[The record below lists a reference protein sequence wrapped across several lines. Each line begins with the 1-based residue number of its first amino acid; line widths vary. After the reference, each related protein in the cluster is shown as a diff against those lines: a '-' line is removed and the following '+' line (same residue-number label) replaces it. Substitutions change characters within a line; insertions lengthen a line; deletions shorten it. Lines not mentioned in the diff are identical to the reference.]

1 MFWESELMVKTNLPV
16 IILKGAVILPY
27 CEFRLDLNNP
37 IDKHILELSEK
48 NHDSHLLIVSP
59 SNPLEESIE
68 IPDLPKLGVVVKVTM
83 KMAIGKNI
91 RIIVQG
97 LNRVNVLSYED
108 YKNETNILS
117 ASITSTTQFAMSPM
131 DETAL
136 IRKIQ
141 KRVEAYINKVPNA
154 SNSILSEISNVN
166 SISKV
171 SDITANYLP
180 IDFERR
186 LEYLNTINP
195 YKRVIMLFEDI
206 KTEEEIMELDKKIDV
221 KLKKVL
227 DDSQKEFILREKIK
241 LIREE
246 LGDVN
251 SKENDALMLK
261 EKVDKLDCKDSIK
274 NKIYNEIKK
283 YELMNSNSPEVGVV
297 RNYIDLML
305 SLPWNNK
312 DKENDDLKVAREILD
327 RTHYGLKKIKDRI
340 IEYLAVKKLSNNET
354 SPIICLVGPP
364 GVGKTTL
371 AKSIAEATNRK
382 FVKISVGGVSDEAMI
397 MGHRRTYIGSNPGKI
412 ITAIKKAK
420 VNNPVFLIDEVDKM
434 TRDLKGD
441 PASALLEVL
450 DKEQNK
456 TFVDSYVEEEFD
468 LSNVMFILTANYI
481 ENIPI
486 ELRDRLEIIELS
498 SYTDFEKLDIA
509 KDYLI
514 KKNLEECGLTN
525 TSISFSDNS
534 LLSIIR
540 NYTREAGVRELDRT
554 IASILRKIATN
565 IVEGSSKKKY
575 IINEKNITN
584 YLGAYKYNDNL
595 VLENSIGTFNALAFT
610 SFGGETLKVEVT
622 YYKGDGKII
631 LTGQL
636 GDVMRESCEI
646 ALSYI
651 KANCNSFGID
661 YEELSNSNIHIHALD
676 GAVKKDGPSAGIAIT
691 TAIISAFKKKK
702 VANNI
707 GATGEISLNG
717 NILPIGGLKEKSIGA
732 KKGNID
738 TIIIPAANKKDLEE
752 IEDEIKNGI
761 NYIEVSNYMDA
772 YKILFGND

>member
-1 MFWESELMVKTNLPV
+1 MVKTNLPV

-97 LNRVNVLSYED
+97 LNRVNILSYED
-108 YKNETNILS
+108 YKYETNILS

-584 YLGAYKYNDNL
+584 YLGVYKYNDNL

-738 TIIIPAANKKDLEE
+738 TIIIPTANKKDLEE

>member
-1 MFWESELMVKTNLPV
+1 MVKTNLPV

-27 CEFRLDLNNP
+27 CEFRLDLNNS

-59 SNPLEESIE
+59 TNPLEESIE

-382 FVKISVGGVSDEAMI
+382 FVKISVGGVSDEAEI

-498 SYTDFEKLDIA
+498 SYTDFEKLNIA

-584 YLGAYKYNDNL
+584 YLGVYKYNDNL
-595 VLENSIGTFNALAFT
+595 VLENSVGTFNALAFT

-636 GDVMRESCEI
+636 GDVMKESCEI

-651 KANCNSFGID
+651 KANCNTFGID

-738 TIIIPAANKKDLEE
+738 TIIIPTANKKDLEE

>member
-1 MFWESELMVKTNLPV
+1 MVKTNLPV

-382 FVKISVGGVSDEAMI
+382 FVKISVGGVSDEAEI

-498 SYTDFEKLDIA
+498 SYTDFEKLNIA

-584 YLGAYKYNDNL
+584 YLGVYKYNDNL

-610 SFGGETLKVEVT
+610 FFGGETLKVEVT

-738 TIIIPAANKKDLEE
+738 TIIIPTANKKDLEE

>member
-1 MFWESELMVKTNLPV
+1 MVKTNLPV

-382 FVKISVGGVSDEAMI
+382 FVKISVGGVSDEAEI

-498 SYTDFEKLDIA
+498 SYTDFEKLNIA

-584 YLGAYKYNDNL
+584 YLGVYKYNDNL
-595 VLENSIGTFNALAFT
+595 VLENSVGTFNALAFT

-636 GDVMRESCEI
+636 GDVMKESCEI

-651 KANCNSFGID
+651 KANCNTFGID

-691 TAIISAFKKKK
+691 TAIISAFKKKN

-738 TIIIPAANKKDLEE
+738 TIIIPTANKKDLEE

>member
-1 MFWESELMVKTNLPV
+1 MVKTNLPV

-584 YLGAYKYNDNL
+584 YLGVYKYNDNL

-738 TIIIPAANKKDLEE
+738 TIIIPTANKKDLEE

>member
-1 MFWESELMVKTNLPV
+1 MVKTNLPV

-312 DKENDDLKVAREILD
+312 DKENDDLKVAREKLD

-382 FVKISVGGVSDEAMI
+382 FVKISVGGVSDEAEI

-498 SYTDFEKLDIA
+498 SYTDFEKLNIA

-584 YLGAYKYNDNL
+584 YLGVYKYNDNL
-595 VLENSIGTFNALAFT
+595 VLENSVGTFNALAFT
-610 SFGGETLKVEVT
+610 SFGGEKLKVEVT

-636 GDVMRESCEI
+636 GDVMKESCEI

-651 KANCNSFGID
+651 KANCNTFGID

-738 TIIIPAANKKDLEE
+738 TIIIPTANKKDLEE

>member
-1 MFWESELMVKTNLPV
+1 MVKTNLPV

-37 IDKHILELSEK
+37 IDKRILELAEK

-59 SNPLEESIE
+59 TNPLEESIE
-68 IPDLPKLGVVVKVTM
+68 IPDLPKLGVVVKITM
-83 KMAIGKNI
+83 KMPIGKSI
-91 RIIVQG
+91 RIVVQG

-108 YKNETNILS
+108 YKNESNILS

-141 KRVEAYINKVPNA
+141 KRVEAYINKVPNT
-154 SNSILSEISNVN
+154 SNSILAEISNVN

-171 SDITANYLP
+171 SDIVANYLP

-186 LEYLNTINP
+186 LEYLSVINP

-206 KTEEEIMELDKKIDV
+206 KTEEEIIELDKKIDI

-251 SKENDALMLK
+251 SKENDCLMLK
-261 EKVDKLDCKDSIK
+261 EMVDKLDCKDSIK

-312 DKENDDLKVAREILD
+312 DVENEDLNVARDILD
-327 RTHYGLKKIKDRI
+327 KNHFGLKKVKDRI

-371 AKSIAEATNRK
+371 AKSIADATCRK
-382 FVKISVGGVSDEAMI
+382 FVKISVGGVADEAVI

-412 ITAIKKAK
+412 ITAIKKSK

-434 TRDLKGD
+434 TKDLKGD

-456 TFVDSYVEEEFD
+456 TFVDNYVEEEFD

-486 ELRDRLEIIELS
+486 ELKDRLEIIELS
-498 SYTDFEKLDIA
+498 SYTDFEKLSIA
-509 KDYLI
+509 KNYLI
-514 KKNLEECGLTN
+514 KKNIEEYGLTN

-534 LLSIIR
+534 IMSIIR
-540 NYTREAGVRELDRT
+540 NYTKEAGVRELDRT
-554 IASILRKIATN
+554 IATILRKIATN

-584 YLGAYKYNDNL
+584 YLGVYKYNDNL

-610 SFGGETLKVEVT
+610 PYGGEALKVEVT

-636 GDVMRESCEI
+636 GDVMKESCEI

-661 YEELSNSNIHIHALD
+661 YEELSNSNIHIHTLE

-702 VANNI
+702 VLNNI

-732 KKGNID
+732 KKSNID
-738 TIIIPAANKKDLEE
+738 TIIIPSLNKKDLEQ
-752 IEDEIKNGI
+752 IDDEIKDGI
-761 NYIEVSNYMDA
+761 NYILVDNYMDA
-772 YKILFGND
+772 YKILFGNDN

>member
-1 MFWESELMVKTNLPV
+1 MVKTNLPV

-27 CEFRLDLNNP
+27 CDFRLDLNNP

-48 NHDSHLLIVSP
+48 NHDSPLLIVSP

-382 FVKISVGGVSDEAMI
+382 FVKISVGGVSDEAEI

-498 SYTDFEKLDIA
+498 SYTDFEKLNIA

-584 YLGAYKYNDNL
+584 YLGVYKYNDNL
-595 VLENSIGTFNALAFT
+595 VLENSVGTFNALAFT

-636 GDVMRESCEI
+636 GDVMKESCEI

-651 KANCNSFGID
+651 KANCNTFGID

-738 TIIIPAANKKDLEE
+738 TIIIPTANKKDLEE

-772 YKILFGND
+772 YKILFCND

>member
-1 MFWESELMVKTNLPV
+1 MVKTNLPV

-37 IDKHILELSEK
+37 IDKHILEKKKK

-371 AKSIAEATNRK
+371 AKSIAKATNRK

-584 YLGAYKYNDNL
+584 YLGVYKYNDNL

-738 TIIIPAANKKDLEE
+738 TIIIPTANKKDLEE

>member
-1 MFWESELMVKTNLPV
+1 MVKTNLPV

-59 SNPLEESIE
+59 TNPLEESIE

>member
-1 MFWESELMVKTNLPV
+1 MVKTNLPV

-327 RTHYGLKKIKDRI
+327 RTHYGLNKIKDRI

>member
-1 MFWESELMVKTNLPV
+1 MVKTNLPV

-48 NHDSHLLIVSP
+48 KHDSHLLIVSP

-141 KRVEAYINKVPNA
+141 KRVETYINKVPNA

>member
-1 MFWESELMVKTNLPV
+1 MVKTNLPV

-141 KRVEAYINKVPNA
+141 KRVETYINKVPNA

-171 SDITANYLP
+171 SDITSNYLP

-246 LGDVN
+246 LGDAN

>member
-1 MFWESELMVKTNLPV
+1 MVKTNLPV

-27 CEFRLDLNNP
+27 CDFRLDLNNP

-382 FVKISVGGVSDEAMI
+382 FVKISVGGVSDEAEI

-498 SYTDFEKLDIA
+498 SYTDFEKLNIA

-584 YLGAYKYNDNL
+584 YLGVYKYNDNL
-595 VLENSIGTFNALAFT
+595 VLENSVGTFNALAFT

-636 GDVMRESCEI
+636 GDVMKESCEI

-651 KANCNSFGID
+651 KANCNTFGID

-738 TIIIPAANKKDLEE
+738 TIIIPTANKKDLEE

-772 YKILFGND
+772 YKILFCND

>member
-1 MFWESELMVKTNLPV
+1 MVKTNLPV

-382 FVKISVGGVSDEAMI
+382 FVKISVGGVSDEAEI

-584 YLGAYKYNDNL
+584 YLGVYKYNDNL
-595 VLENSIGTFNALAFT
+595 VLENSVGTFNALAFT

-636 GDVMRESCEI
+636 GDVMKESCEI

-651 KANCNSFGID
+651 KANCNTFGID

-738 TIIIPAANKKDLEE
+738 TIIIPTANKKDLEE

>member
-1 MFWESELMVKTNLPV
+1 MVKTNLPV

-441 PASALLEVL
+441 PASALLEVI

>member
-1 MFWESELMVKTNLPV
+1 MVKTNLPV

-456 TFVDSYVEEEFD
+456 YFVDSYVEEEFD

>member
-1 MFWESELMVKTNLPV
+1 MVKTNLPV

-382 FVKISVGGVSDEAMI
+382 FVKISVGGVSDEAEI

-498 SYTDFEKLDIA
+498 SYTDFEKLNIA

-584 YLGAYKYNDNL
+584 YLGVYKYNDNL
-595 VLENSIGTFNALAFT
+595 VLENSVGTFNALAFT

-636 GDVMRESCEI
+636 GDVMKESCEI

-651 KANCNSFGID
+651 KANCNTFGID

-738 TIIIPAANKKDLEE
+738 TIIIPTANKKDLEE
-752 IEDEIKNGI
+752 IEDEIKNEI

>member
-1 MFWESELMVKTNLPV
+1 MVKTNLPV

-221 KLKKVL
+221 KLKKIL

-584 YLGAYKYNDNL
+584 YLGVYKYNDNL

>member
-1 MFWESELMVKTNLPV
+1 MVKTNLPV

-251 SKENDALMLK
+251 SKESDALMLK

-738 TIIIPAANKKDLEE
+738 TIIIPAANKKELEE

>member
-1 MFWESELMVKTNLPV
+1 MVKTNLPV

-68 IPDLPKLGVVVKVTM
+68 ISDLPKLGVVVKVTM

>member
-1 MFWESELMVKTNLPV
+1 MVKTNLPV

-59 SNPLEESIE
+59 TNPLEESIE

-97 LNRVNVLSYED
+97 LNRVNILSYED

-584 YLGAYKYNDNL
+584 YLGVYKYNDNL

-717 NILPIGGLKEKSIGA
+717 NILPIGGLKEKFIGA

-738 TIIIPAANKKDLEE
+738 TIIIPTANKKDLEE

>member
-1 MFWESELMVKTNLPV
+1 MVKTNLPV

-97 LNRVNVLSYED
+97 LNRVNILSYED

-584 YLGAYKYNDNL
+584 YLGVYKYNDNL

-622 YYKGDGKII
+622 YYKGDGRII

-738 TIIIPAANKKDLEE
+738 TIIIPTANKKDLEE